1 MRCDRSGGRGDKNWS
16 SPFSVSCFI
25 SLGQRLDF
33 SGPQCLPLYGK
44 GVELLNLT
52 EKKDKF
58 LGPRPCLLDLTSQT
72 VDPIS

>member
-1 MRCDRSGGRGDKNWS
+1 MVDKGTRTGPALS
-16 SPFSVSCFI
+16 LF
-25 SLGQRLDF
+25 LGQRLDF

-44 GVELLNLT
+44 GVGLLNLT
-52 EKKDKF
+52 GKKDKF